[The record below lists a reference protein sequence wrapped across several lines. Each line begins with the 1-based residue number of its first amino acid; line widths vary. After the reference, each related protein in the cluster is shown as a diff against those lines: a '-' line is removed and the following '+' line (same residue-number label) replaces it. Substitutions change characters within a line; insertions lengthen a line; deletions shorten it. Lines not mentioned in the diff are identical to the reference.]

1 VLQYPAPAGKD
12 LLWAFPV
19 ASAVITNLPNRGHV
33 ANWFSSMNVRER
45 RTFWACFTG
54 WALDAMDV
62 QLYAVIMPTLI
73 AVWGMSQAQAGTLGT
88 AALLFSSLGGWLAGI
103 LADKFGRA
111 AVLRYTIVWFALFTF
126 LSGFTQSFEQLLF
139 TRSMQG
145 LGFGGEWAAGAA
157 LMSEVIDKRIRGRA
171 VGSVQGGWSVG
182 YGTAVLLFTIVFSV
196 AAPETAWRYLFFLGL
211 FPAFFA
217 LWIRRYVEEPE
228 VFREMRATSADRR
241 FQFLEIFGRGLR
253 RRTILA
259 SMLAAGGLGGNYTTL
274 TWLATYL
281 KTVRNLSVLGT
292 GGYLGVNI
300 LGSFLGYI
308 ISAHLSDWLGRRKTF
323 VIMACVAALTVS
335 AYTLLPLSNTAVLLL
350 GFPLGFFQSGI
361 IAGMGATFA
370 ELFPTRVRATG
381 QGFSYNTGRAVGS
394 MVPALVGVLAPSL
407 GLGPA
412 MGLCASCSYVF
423 VLIATAMLPETRG
436 RELEMAVDEETRSAL
451 PRYAAAPVP
460 SFGEK

>member
-1 VLQYPAPAGKD
+1 
-12 LLWAFPV
+12 
-19 ASAVITNLPNRGHV
+19 V

-73 AVWGMSQAQAGTLGT
+73 AAWGLSQTQAGTLAT
-88 AALLFSSLGGWLAGI
+88 SALLVSSLGGWLAGI
-103 LADKFGRA
+103 LADRFGRA
-111 AVLRYTIVWFALFTF
+111 AVLRLTIIWFAVFTF

-145 LGFGGEWAAGAA
+145 LGFGGEWAAGAV
-157 LMSEVIDKRIRGRA
+157 LMSEVIDKRVRGRA
-171 VGSVQGGWSVG
+171 VGTVQGGWSVG

-196 AAPETAWRYLFFLGL
+196 APPEMAWRYLFFLGL
-211 FPAFFA
+211 LPAFFV
-217 LWIRRYVEEPE
+217 LWVRRYVEEPE
-228 VFREMRATSADRR
+228 VFREMRAATRGGGL
-241 FQFLEIFGRGLR
+241 QFLEIFGAGLR

-259 SMLAAGGLGGNYTTL
+259 SMLAAGGLGGNYVTL
-274 TWLATYL
+274 SWLATYL
-281 KTVRNLSVLGT
+281 RTVRNLSVLGT
-292 GGYLGVNI
+292 GAYLGFNI
-300 LGSFLGYI
+300 FGSFLGYV

-323 VIMACVAALTVS
+323 VIMACAAAVVVPS
-335 AYTLLPLSNTAVLLL
+335 YTLLPLGGTAALLL

-394 MVPALVGVLAPSL
+394 FVPMLVGILAANL
-407 GLGPA
+407 GLGTA
-412 MGLCASCSYVF
+412 MGLCAACAYML
-423 VLIATAMLPETRG
+423 VLIATSMLPETRG
-436 RELEMAVDEETRSAL
+436 RELESGVELHIAPAMPPVAAQALSRRSG
-451 PRYAAAPVP
+451 VI
-460 SFGEK
+460 

>member
-1 VLQYPAPAGKD
+1 M
-12 LLWAFPV
+12 
-19 ASAVITNLPNRGHV
+19 
-33 ANWFSSMNVRER
+33 ANWFGSMNVRER

-196 AAPETAWRYLFFLGL
+196 APPETAWRYLFFLGL

-228 VFREMRATSADRR
+228 VFREMRAISADRR

-253 RRTILA
+253 RRTVLA
-259 SMLAAGGLGGNYTTL
+259 SLLAAGGLGGNYTTL

-460 SFGEK
+460 SFGQK

>member
-1 VLQYPAPAGKD
+1 
-12 LLWAFPV
+12 
-19 ASAVITNLPNRGHV
+19 
-33 ANWFSSMNVRER
+33 MNVREK

-62 QLYAVIMPTLI
+62 QIYAVVMPTLI
-73 AVWGMSQAQAGTLGT
+73 AAWGLSQAEAGTLGT

-103 LADKFGRA
+103 LADRFGRV
-111 AVLRYTIVWFALFTF
+111 AVLRLTIVWFALFTF

-145 LGFGGEWAAGAA
+145 LGFGGEWAAGAV

-171 VGSVQGGWSVG
+171 VGSVQSGWSVG

-196 AAPETAWRYLFFLGL
+196 APPEMAWRYLFFLGL
-211 FPAFFA
+211 IPAFFT
-217 LWIRRYVEEPE
+217 LWIRRHVHEPE
-228 VFREMRATSADRR
+228 LFREMRATTPARGAW
-241 FQFLEIFGRGLR
+241 QFLEIFGPGLR

-259 SMLAAGGLGGNYTTL
+259 SMLAAGGLGGNYVVL

-281 KTVRNLSVLGT
+281 RTVRKLSVLGT
-292 GGYLGVNI
+292 GGYLGFNI
-300 LGSFLGYI
+300 VGSFLGYV
-308 ISAHLSDWLGRRKTF
+308 ISAHLSDWLGRRTTF
-323 VIMACVAALTVS
+323 VIMACSAAVTVA
-335 AYTLLPLSNTAVLLL
+335 AYTLLPLGDTAVLLL

-381 QGFSYNTGRAVGS
+381 QGFSYNTGRAAGS
-394 MVPALVGVLAPSL
+394 LVPALVGVLAGSL

-412 MGLCASCSYVF
+412 MGLCAASSYVL
-423 VLIATAMLPETRG
+423 VLVATSLLPETRG
-436 RELEMAVDEETRSAL
+436 RELETGVAQPAGAL
-451 PRYAAAPVP
+451 APVR
-460 SFGEK
+460 S